1 MLQNQNFFLS
11 EHKNKQFETDFK
23 LKLCKKRLYTTTHVR
38 YPCQIL
44 SILTDEKLNWDNRT
58 NNTTVWG
65 QTRIP
70 QKRITVLL
78 KKELRIMSFAPFN
91 FHLSSYFH
99 DYSILKFCD
108 IINIEVSAFIN
119 NCFNSNTF
127 SVFSERFKLVSE
139 SHAHNTRSS
148 SKGLLFVP
156 SYNTARL
163 GRKLV
168 IFSATLTWNHL
179 QNKDRNQDFM
189 NFFPK
194 ALKNILTQKLI
205 PLYCK

>member
-23 LKLCKKRLYTTTHVR
+23 LKLCKKRLHTTTHVR

-148 SKGLLFVP
+148 SKGLLFVL
-156 SYNTARL
+156 SCIFE
-163 GRKLV
+163 RKL
-168 IFSATLTWNHL
+168 IICSATLIWNHL
-179 QNKDRNQDFM
+179 QNKYSNHDFM
-189 NFFPK
+189 KLAPK
-194 ALKNILTQKLI
+194 ALKKFIFQKLVF
-205 PLYCK
+205 LYCE

>member
-44 SILTDEKLNWDNRT
+44 SILTDEKLNWDN
-58 NNTTVWG
+58 
-65 QTRIP
+65 
-70 QKRITVLL
+70 RITVLL

-156 SYNTARL
+156 SYNTSRFE
-163 GRKLV
+163 RKS
-168 IFSATLTWNHL
+168 IICSATLIWNQLKKKYSNH
-179 QNKDRNQDFM
+179 DFM
-189 NFFPK
+189 KFVPK
-194 ALKNILTQKLI
+194 LKRAWNQTLVFQVIRHI
-205 PLYCK
+205 SYNYCP